1 MTAESHRTVI
11 EHLEKGETEYS
22 TAELIE
28 SALSQTYEDIEN
40 IYLPPAL
47 PDDINREI
55 FKILEDAATAK
66 RTFDRVVSRAGKE
79 LNETAPFNVF
89 ELAQRII
96 TLDDKINDRTAADF
110 DSRSGK
116 IVVYNRDAAPEF
128 MGGDLDY
135 ASILGFLDHFGV
147 SPLFYT
153 VHHEYIHSL
162 QFDRPVAEAIKFYWR
177 IISPTLLFLFSS
189 AVIIK
194 EVKELFLVPII
205 AHFVDTYTSVQQTTE
220 SRAAREMQA
229 YIGSRRFDSASLTS
243 YEEFEETLT
252 RKSYKLGKGKKR
264 LAQFA
269 VLYDDMRRLYAMGCT
284 DTEIGG
290 LVKTARWDNKHQWF
304 DTIEKRVQSRT
315 KELSLTDADV
325 DNLVSL
331 DELRRMRYVKM
342 IRKITREE
350 IMRARLEQSPTPE

>member
-1 MTAESHRTVI
+1 
-11 EHLEKGETEYS
+11 
-22 TAELIE
+22 
-28 SALSQTYEDIEN
+28 
-40 IYLPPAL
+40 
-47 PDDINREI
+47 
-55 FKILEDAATAK
+55 
-66 RTFDRVVSRAGKE
+66 
-79 LNETAPFNVF
+79 
-89 ELAQRII
+89 
-96 TLDDKINDRTAADF
+96 
-110 DSRSGK
+110 
-116 IVVYNRDAAPEF
+116 
-128 MGGDLDY
+128 
-135 ASILGFLDHFGV
+135 
-147 SPLFYT
+147 
-153 VHHEYIHSL
+153 
-162 QFDRPVAEAIKFYWR
+162 
-177 IISPTLLFLFSS
+177 
-189 AVIIK
+189 
-194 EVKELFLVPII
+194 
-205 AHFVDTYTSVQQTTE
+205 
-220 SRAAREMQA
+220 MQA